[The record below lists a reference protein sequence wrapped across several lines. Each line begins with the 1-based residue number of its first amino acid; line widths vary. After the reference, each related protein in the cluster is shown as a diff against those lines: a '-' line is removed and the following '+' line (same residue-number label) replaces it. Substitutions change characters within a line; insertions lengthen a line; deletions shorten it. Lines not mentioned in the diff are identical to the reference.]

1 LRRQSSRNHR
11 RFAKP
16 CLGKIQSTK
25 IFHRIHTSFCL
36 SISGFVNLAGDKKQ
50 VLCQRHAHGTKL
62 PSSWKPKQLALN
74 VVQSIYFG
82 GEFCK
87 AGTDRQT
94 VCCNGEAV
102 SHPNAFPS
110 CWCFHHSRQLKGF
123 YVPWFFKKRIL
134 AFRTYGTLWPEF
146 HFSTKLASVNR
157 RITSV
162 CLSISEFSPYQSRRD
177 KISLELVPASGKVP
191 SGTK

>member
-1 LRRQSSRNHR
+1 MDKRTTSNLLFAPLREIKRQHAFACWSATALKHVEHFFSLSTNEFPFQNKPYGVDGWPMTAASPSASFAEVMRKRCLWRSKDR
-11 RFAKP
+11 R
-16 CLGKIQSTK
+16 
-25 IFHRIHTSFCL
+25 SFSL
-36 SISGFVNLAGDKKQ
+36 Q
-50 VLCQRHAHGTKL
+50 L
-62 PSSWKPKQLALN
+62 P
-74 VVQSIYFG
+74 
-82 GEFCK
+82 
-87 AGTDRQT
+87 
-94 VCCNGEAV
+94 
-102 SHPNAFPS
+102 

-123 YVPWFFKKRIL
+123 YVPRFFKKRIL

-177 KISLELVPASGKVP
+177 KISLELVPALGKVP